1 MKNRARHLVPNPTT
15 ARGTVLIVVIW
26 IVLILASLVIVLSH
40 FIRTEAIAASN
51 YTALAKAQA
60 VADGA
65 VQYVFAMLASEQDSE
80 TSYTDNPYEAVPVG
94 DGYFWILTPSLSGDQ
109 DYEFGLTDEA
119 GKVNLNEAS
128 LEMLLKLPQM
138 TSELAGSIIDWRDEN
153 DEVST
158 GGAEGEY
165 YLLLSDPYQCKN
177 GPLESVEEV
186 LLIKGGSA
194 DLLYGEDTNRNGT
207 LDDNENDGEDRQPS
221 DNSNG
226 TLDAGFYNY
235 VTIHSYEMNAADGQT
250 ELVNVSE
257 NSNRGELTE
266 LLTEVLSQERAL
278 EIIAP
283 VQLRDMTSLIEFY
296 YFIGM
301 EYDEFEQIIDRITTS
316 DDERSDGRIN
326 INSAP
331 EEVLLC
337 LPQLEQSDVD
347 KLIEARSKED
357 AELDSILWITTVL
370 DEEKATAIGSYIT
383 AKSSQ
388 YSADIVAVSADG
400 RAFCR
405 YYVVI
410 DTAEGTPTIVYKQS
424 LHQFGWP
431 LDPDI
436 LDALR
441 EGEEISS

>member
-1 MKNRARHLVPNPTT
+1 MA
-15 ARGTVLIVVIW
+15 
-26 IVLILASLVIVLSH
+26 
-40 FIRTEAIAASN
+40 
-51 YTALAKAQA
+51 
-60 VADGA
+60 
-65 VQYVFAMLASEQDSE
+65 
-80 TSYTDNPYEAVPVG
+80 
-94 DGYFWILTPSLSGDQ
+94 
-109 DYEFGLTDEA
+109 
-119 GKVNLNEAS
+119 
-128 LEMLLKLPQM
+128 
-138 TSELAGSIIDWRDEN
+138 
-153 DEVST
+153 
-158 GGAEGEY
+158 
-165 YLLLSDPYQCKN
+165 
-177 GPLESVEEV
+177 
-186 LLIKGGSA
+186 
-194 DLLYGEDTNRNGT
+194 
-207 LDDNENDGEDRQPS
+207 
-221 DNSNG
+221 
-226 TLDAGFYNY
+226 
-235 VTIHSYEMNAADGQT
+235 
-250 ELVNVSE
+250 
-257 NSNRGELTE
+257 
-266 LLTEVLSQERAL
+266 TEVLSQERAL

-347 KLIEARSKED
+347 KLIQARSKED

-383 AKSSQ
+383 VKSSQ
-388 YSADIVAVSADG
+388 YSEDIVAVSADG

-405 YYVVI
+405 YYGVI

-431 LDPDI
+431 LAPDI